1 MNYPLVRPVYYYSLF
16 KEILNFI
23 KSPKNV
29 LNTEKSVRVKV
40 YDTIGL
46 YFIKLVFLIPV
57 VLFFALVYD
66 PENVQSVRMM
76 DRFTPPMLLLVGGII
91 LPLVEEI
98 GFRLS
103 LKFKPVYLAASLS
116 VFVYYFLTK
125 AVFQTNIS
133 LVDESFATRVLISL
147 SSGVVLLPIFNTSSV
162 KEKLASFWNRHFR
175 SIFYLSCIIF
185 AWIHISKYEITFL
198 NVLLLPI
205 LTIPQLLSAIIYGYT
220 RVSFGFKYPLFLHMS
235 VNLIAI
241 SLSLL
246 PFTD

>member
-1 MNYPLVRPVYYYSLF
+1 MTYPLVRPGYYYSLF
-16 KEILNFI
+16 REILNFI
-23 KSPKNV
+23 KRPKNV
-29 LNTEKSVRVKV
+29 LKTEKTVRIKV

-46 YFIKLVFLIPV
+46 YVIKLVLLIPV

-66 PENVQSVRMM
+66 PENVQSVKMSE
-76 DRFTPPMLLLVGGII
+76 RFTPAMFLLVGGII
-91 LPLVEEI
+91 LPLIEEI

-103 LKFKPVYLAASLS
+103 LKFKPAYLAGSLS
-116 VFVYYFLTK
+116 VFTYYILTK

-133 LVDESFATRVLISL
+133 LVDESFAIRMLTSL
-147 SSGVVLLPIFNTSSV
+147 AVGIIVFPILNISSV
-162 KEKLASFWNRHFR
+162 KEKLASFWNKHFR
-175 SIFYLSCIIF
+175 SIFYISCIIF

-205 LTIPQLLSAIIYGYT
+205 LTIPQLLSAIVYGYT